1 MAGGEPRFGM
11 AWMYMHTQVG
21 TGLATKQARSEAL
34 HAHIL
39 GSRKPEFVQSQR
51 LTSAESKKLGL
62 AEATRRLHVQGALS
76 PMDPGRLG
84 ASRVLPRQSAAT
96 RTRSRMWYPPARDA
110 PEARGCSARRYRP
123 CEARSRRQP

>member
-62 AEATRRLHVQGALS
+62 KQRENRSRSSSSKGNRATRVAALRDPATRPPSPSRLSLTARPRRL
-76 PMDPGRLG
+76 PGRPL
-84 ASRVLPRQSAAT
+84 S
-96 RTRSRMWYPPARDA
+96 
-110 PEARGCSARRYRP
+110 
-123 CEARSRRQP
+123 

>member
-62 AEATRRLHVQGALS
+62 GIGLWCAASWSAK
-76 PMDPGRLG
+76 
-84 ASRVLPRQSAAT
+84 ASRRAFGSERRPVPGARP
-96 RTRSRMWYPPARDA
+96 RSRPGLRADVSRPPHRAKTS
-110 PEARGCSARRYRP
+110 G
-123 CEARSRRQP
+123 